1 MNEGDAI
8 LGVFL
13 ATYSSK
19 GDYLPLRYPISEF
32 DYEYAEMLL
41 KERTQRRSPQSDKS
55 SDAAAVGVSEAVN
68 GEQTAE
74 TQAANASTSAVT
86 TADKKDSAP
95 SRNDSYSSVANV
107 SSNPMTPISAAPSGS
122 TVAAGKGGSRG
133 ESKPRGGSATGG
145 ESADGGRGSSDSEN
159 VPYMEQKMRGFEM
172 NFLAQLFSPRPS
184 MSDQRF
190 QVAIDNVLFVGH
202 PLRDDPK
209 EKTRDPDYYD
219 AEQDETETMSRLA
232 EFEGWKIKTDSVA
245 QPGSNQQGTRV
256 LADLG
261 LMSLMLNREPSET
274 GDSAISEGERAVRD
288 SKEWKRRG
296 YWKRVYPKL
305 FHVVFML
312 DNTVP
317 GSEELADRIYDH
329 VLKRLTKTLMIEQM
343 ETNYVLTQ
351 SRLIRSLND
360 LALSE
365 KYTPAQYLQEI
376 IRTSDLAIDLIE
388 LYNGLRK
395 GELVNLHIH
404 KRIMLTLQIPR
415 GPPLARPL
423 PVMRGRTV
431 LNAGYNAIGHNSAN
445 PNAAS
450 INTSTVQ
457 TPRPATPADAAAAAA
472 ATASRSVA
480 PAVQEY
486 WGPIVF
492 AHDSGG
498 SVHIS
503 SSSISHGTTA
513 HGLPSKLSLLTGNMG
528 STHGLQGVVVTG
540 RELQPGERDGY
551 PHIEPYHAVL
561 LLEDVAVLR
570 RRLLY
575 SDASPTLITIIEKA
589 SPTRPLVTLHALV
602 DCSFAQ
608 LCRFVAHL
616 VYWNVA
622 RLICPVNLSFTYV
635 PTATPMSPRV
645 LSRFDAREFSLCTLP
660 QLLSALDPPR
670 PALRVLE
677 SLTTNDNDGSG
688 SDVREARAEFRDMLV
703 LLLREDVIA
712 QLHTWP
718 VVLVPNYVKF
728 NLSEEQFVRLSLAW
742 FRSLQTEHPDLLGA
756 FPDALLDKAELESWA
771 VDQNHERAD
780 MELVEQAAHEAEDAV
795 MLCRTMRKLA
805 LRRIHD
811 VLDVQRA
818 GKHGKELQ
826 LIDQKIAS
834 EEHKIHAFCNRVE
847 RERLDTWIHAM
858 AQHGAIMEQTRN
870 ERIQARRAHGKDI
883 PESGSTAKDSTLH
896 AWYDFVK
903 KDPDLSQFA
912 REVTSKY
919 VSFVPTDPPPH
930 RTEAER
936 RYMHR
941 LVRGRPASQQ
951 DWFHRHSHLF
961 TGSNHLVKLLG
972 AEQASIARLEAMLR
986 EFDGVVLLPQHI

>member
-19 GDYLPLRYPISEF
+19 GDYLPLRYPVSEF

-41 KERTQRRSPQSDKS
+41 KERAQKRSPLSDKN
-55 SDAAAVGVSEAVN
+55 SDSAAAGVSEAVT
-68 GEQTAE
+68 GEQATE
-74 TQAANASTSAVT
+74 TQAVTISTSAMS

-122 TVAAGKGGSRG
+122 TVTAGKSGSRS
-133 ESKPRGGSATGG
+133 ENKPRGGSATGG
-145 ESADGGRGSSDSEN
+145 ESADGGRGSNDSEN
-159 VPYMEQKMRGFEM
+159 KPYMEQAIRGFEM

-376 IRTSDLAIDLIE
+376 IRTSDLAVDLIE

-415 GPPLARPL
+415 GPPLDRPL
-423 PVMRGRTV
+423 PAMRRRTV
-431 LNAGYNAIGHNSAN
+431 LNAGHNATGHNSAN
-445 PNAAS
+445 PTAAS
-450 INTSTVQ
+450 IDTSTVQ

-540 RELQPGERDGY
+540 RELQPGERNGY

-575 SDASPTLITIIEKA
+575 SDASPTLLAIIEKA
-589 SPTRPLVTLHALV
+589 SPTRPLVTLHALA
-602 DCSFAQ
+602 DCSYAQ

-616 VYWNVA
+616 VYWNIA

-635 PTATPMSPRV
+635 PTATPMSPSV
-645 LSRFDAREFSLCTLP
+645 LNRFDARGFSLCTLP

-677 SLTTNDNDGSG
+677 TLTTDEHDSSG
-688 SDVREARAEFRDMLV
+688 SDVREIRAEFRDILV
-703 LLLREDVIA
+703 FLLREDVIA

-728 NLSEEQFVRLSLAW
+728 NLSEEQFVRLSFAW
-742 FRSLQTEHPDLLGA
+742 FRTLQAEHPDLLGA

-771 VDQNHERAD
+771 VDQSHERAD
-780 MELVEQAAHEAEDAV
+780 MELVEQTAHEAEDAV
-795 MLCRTMRKLA
+795 MLCRVMRKLA

-811 VLDVQRA
+811 VLDAQRA

-826 LIDQKIAS
+826 HIDQMIAS
-834 EEHKIHAFCNRVE
+834 EEDKVHAFCNRIE
-847 RERLDTWIHAM
+847 RERLDAWIHAM
-858 AQHGAIMEQTRN
+858 AQHGMVLEQTRN
-870 ERIQARRAHGKDI
+870 ERIQARRARGKDI
-883 PESGSTAKDSTLH
+883 TENGSTTKNSALY

-912 REVTSKY
+912 HEITSKY

-941 LVRGRPASQQ
+941 LVRGRPANQQ
-951 DWFHRHSHLF
+951 DWFHRHSHLL